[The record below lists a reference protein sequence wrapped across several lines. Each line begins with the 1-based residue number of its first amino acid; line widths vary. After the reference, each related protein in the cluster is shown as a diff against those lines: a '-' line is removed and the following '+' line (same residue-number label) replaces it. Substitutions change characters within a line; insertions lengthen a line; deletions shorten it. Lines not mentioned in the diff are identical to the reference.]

1 MFARKL
7 QRNAQRR
14 TYFNDIKAMSDTV
27 VDVSMDTA
35 LDNAIKVIKLT
46 EQKIRLEKLN
56 YTEISVGINIGVIS
70 LNISRKIE

>member
-1 MFARKL
+1 
-7 QRNAQRR
+7 
-14 TYFNDIKAMSDTV
+14 MSDTV
-27 VDVSMDTA
+27 VGVSMDTA

-70 LNISRKIE
+70 LNITRKIE